1 MASNLLIVESPAK
14 AKTIE
19 KILGDDYKVKSCF
32 GHIRDLSK
40 GDKAIDKENGYT
52 PSYIVSDEK
61 KKVVKELLKEIK
73 GKEVWLATDEDREG
87 EAISWHLCEVL
98 GLDPQVTKRIVFHEI
113 TNKAIKDAVSNPR
126 FVDLDVVNAQQA
138 RRVLDRLVGFELS
151 PVLWRKISN
160 SQALSAGRVQSVAVR
175 IIVEREKEILAF
187 EPQPYYRLIAY
198 FLVKDI
204 NGNVVQMKAELADK
218 FEKEG
223 DAEQFLKDCLPANFN
238 ISNLETKPAKRSPRA
253 PFITS
258 TLQQEA
264 SVKLGFSVSRTMRS
278 AQKLY
283 EAGKITYMRT
293 DSVNMSETAMEA
305 AATVIKKDYGE
316 KYLNPQKYKTKSK
329 DAQEAHEAIRPSYF
343 ENDNADDMDT
353 DEAKLYKL
361 IWQRAIASQMSD
373 AKLERT
379 VATIDISS
387 RSEKLVSRG
396 EVLIFD
402 GFLKVYK
409 EVTKDEDSKI
419 LPPLTIGQDLNLDYM
434 TATER
439 FTRALPRYT
448 EASLV
453 KKLEELGIGRPSTY
467 APTIA
472 TIQKRK
478 YVLSENRDGK
488 PRDYN
493 VYTLKSG
500 NVKKEVQTETTGGGK
515 RIYPTDMGIL
525 VNDFL
530 VEHFGDVLNYTFTAK
545 IEEDFDKIAK
555 GTVVWNQMIDTFY
568 KPFKVEVE
576 RALNEAERVT
586 GERALGNDPKTGKPI
601 IARLGR
607 FGPMVQIGSP
617 DDEEKPRYAK
627 LRTPFTLGNV
637 TLEAALEMFK
647 LPKELGE
654 FEEKVVKSSEGRFGP
669 YVMHDGKFVSIP
681 KDADYTPLSITL
693 DTAIELIKAKRE
705 SDAKKLIKV
714 FEEHEEDLRIVIG
727 RWGPYLK
734 LGKQNIKIPKD
745 RHETAVEITYEEAL
759 KLIEAAPPP
768 KTKAKKTKAKA
779 KPKAKAAPK
788 AKAKPK
794 TATKAKAKTTTK
806 AKK

>member
-40 GDKAIDKENGYT
+40 GDKAIDKENGYE

-98 GLDPQVTKRIVFHEI
+98 GLDPKLTKRIVFHEI
-113 TNKAIKDAVSNPR
+113 TSKAIKKAVSNPR

-175 IIVEREKEILAF
+175 IIVEREKEIIAF
-187 EPQPYYRLIAY
+187 EPVPYYRLVAY
-198 FLVKDI
+198 FIVKDKD
-204 NGNVVQMKAELADK
+204 GNEVQMKAELADK
-218 FEKEG
+218 FEQEG
-223 DAEQFLKDCLPANFN
+223 DAEKFLKDCGAANFN
-238 ISNLETKPAKRSPRA
+238 IANLETKPAKRKPRA

-278 AQKLY
+278 AQRLY

-293 DSVNMSETAMEA
+293 DSVNMSDTALEA
-305 AATVIKKDYGE
+305 AANVIKKNYGE
-316 KYLNPQKYKTKSK
+316 NYLNTQKYKTKTK

-343 ENDNADDMDT
+343 ENSDAGDMDG

-379 VATIDISS
+379 TATIDIST
-387 RSEKLVSRG
+387 RDEKLIAKG
-396 EVLIFD
+396 EVLVFD

-409 EVTKDEDSKI
+409 EAEKDGDSKI
-419 LPPLTIGQDLNLDYM
+419 LPPLTIGQDLQLDYM

-439 FTRALPRYT
+439 FTRPLPRYT

-478 YVLSENRDGK
+478 YVISENRDGK

-493 VYTLKSG
+493 MYTLKAGSV
-500 NVKKEVQTETTGGGK
+500 NKEVKTETTGGGK

-530 VEHFGDVLNYTFTAK
+530 VENFGDVLNYSFTAK

-555 GTVVWNQMIDTFY
+555 GMIEWNKMIDTFY

-576 RALNEAERVT
+576 KALNEAERVT
-586 GERALGNDPKTGKPI
+586 GEKALGKDPKTGKPI

-627 LRTPFTLGNV
+627 LRTPFTLQNV

-669 YVMHDGKFVSIP
+669 YVMHDGKFASIP
-681 KDADYTPLSITL
+681 KDAEYTPLSITL
-693 DTAIELIKAKRE
+693 DQAIELIKAKRE

-714 FEEHEEDLRIVIG
+714 FEEHEEDLRIIIG
-727 RWGPYLK
+727 RWGPYIK
-734 LGKQNIKIPKD
+734 LGKQNIKIPKE
-745 RHETAVEITYEEAL
+745 RKETAAEMTYEEVM
-759 KLIEAAPPP
+759 KLVEAAPAP
-768 KTKAKKTKAKA
+768 KTKGRAKAKPKAKAAAKKTATKAKA
-779 KPKAKAAPK
+779 KPKAK
-788 AKAKPK
+788 
-794 TATKAKAKTTTK
+794 TK

>member
-61 KKVVKELLKEIK
+61 KKVVKELQKEIK

-361 IWQRAIASQMSD
+361 IWQ
-373 AKLERT
+373 
-379 VATIDISS
+379 
-387 RSEKLVSRG
+387 
-396 EVLIFD
+396 
-402 GFLKVYK
+402 
-409 EVTKDEDSKI
+409 
-419 LPPLTIGQDLNLDYM
+419 
-434 TATER
+434 
-439 FTRALPRYT
+439 
-448 EASLV
+448 
-453 KKLEELGIGRPSTY
+453 
-467 APTIA
+467 
-472 TIQKRK
+472 
-478 YVLSENRDGK
+478 
-488 PRDYN
+488 
-493 VYTLKSG
+493 
-500 NVKKEVQTETTGGGK
+500 
-515 RIYPTDMGIL
+515 
-525 VNDFL
+525 
-530 VEHFGDVLNYTFTAK
+530 
-545 IEEDFDKIAK
+545 
-555 GTVVWNQMIDTFY
+555 
-568 KPFKVEVE
+568 
-576 RALNEAERVT
+576 
-586 GERALGNDPKTGKPI
+586 
-601 IARLGR
+601 
-607 FGPMVQIGSP
+607 
-617 DDEEKPRYAK
+617 
-627 LRTPFTLGNV
+627 
-637 TLEAALEMFK
+637 
-647 LPKELGE
+647 
-654 FEEKVVKSSEGRFGP
+654 
-669 YVMHDGKFVSIP
+669 
-681 KDADYTPLSITL
+681 
-693 DTAIELIKAKRE
+693 
-705 SDAKKLIKV
+705 
-714 FEEHEEDLRIVIG
+714 
-727 RWGPYLK
+727 
-734 LGKQNIKIPKD
+734 
-745 RHETAVEITYEEAL
+745 
-759 KLIEAAPPP
+759 
-768 KTKAKKTKAKA
+768 
-779 KPKAKAAPK
+779 
-788 AKAKPK
+788 
-794 TATKAKAKTTTK
+794 
-806 AKK
+806 